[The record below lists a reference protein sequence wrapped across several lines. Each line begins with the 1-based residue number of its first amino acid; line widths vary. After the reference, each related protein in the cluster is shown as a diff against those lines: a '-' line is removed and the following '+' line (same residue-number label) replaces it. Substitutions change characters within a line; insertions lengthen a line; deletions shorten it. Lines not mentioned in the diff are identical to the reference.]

1 MRIAQTTDRP
11 SPAVAELI
19 RAATT
24 QLLLHPERLFEDVD
38 GAVLATQ
45 PDATTSDPQVIAAIR
60 AANRAN
66 LIHWG
71 TANIRDP
78 GAPVAP
84 NLSAETL
91 EVAREVVRRGLDD
104 RWLDAYRVGE
114 NVAWRHWMQTA
125 FDLDAPA
132 ELLREMLD
140 VTARSIFTFVD
151 ETLAGL
157 QQAMAQER
165 AQLVSRT
172 HAERLEIVNLIL
184 EHAPITSQ
192 RASIRLRYEL
202 SRRHTAVVLWTDGAG
217 RHPGELEAAAD
228 LLSQATGAG
237 GPLTVAPAPGAL
249 WAWFATAEP
258 PDFDV
263 IRRREEIPAGVR
275 VAIGTTEAGIDG
287 FRRSHQHA
295 LTTQRLMRRAPAE
308 LRLARYADVQLVALA
323 AADEERA
330 ADFVTETL
338 GALATAD
345 PVLRETVRVYA
356 QQQFSATRAARAL
369 FTHRNTVLNR
379 LGRAEEL
386 LAVPLSEHGLEVAL
400 ALEILHWLGPTAAI
414 ALSTRR
420 EV

>member
-1 MRIAQTTDRP
+1 MRIAQFDGRP
-11 SPAVAELI
+11 APAVAELI

-24 QLLLHPERLFEDVD
+24 RLLLHPEQLFEDVD
-38 GAVLATQ
+38 AAVLATQ
-45 PDATTSDPQVIAAIR
+45 PDAATADPQVISAIR

-78 GAPVAP
+78 GAPVSP
-84 NLSAETL
+84 NLGPETV
-91 EVAREVVRRGLDD
+91 EIAREVVRRGLDD

-114 NVAWRHWMQTA
+114 NIAWRHWMQTA
-125 FDLDAPA
+125 FDLDAPP

-184 EHAPITSQ
+184 EHAPITSG

-202 SRRHTAVVLWTDGAG
+202 SRRHTAAILWTEASS
-217 RHPGELEAAAD
+217 RHPGELETAAD
-228 LLSQATGAG
+228 ALTRATRAG
-237 GPLTVAPAPGAL
+237 GPLTVAPAPGTL
-249 WAWFATAEP
+249 WAWFATSDP
-258 PDFDV
+258 PDLEL
-263 IRRREEIPAGVR
+263 IQTRHEIPAGVR
-275 VAIGTTEAGIDG
+275 VALGTTDAGIDG

-295 LTTQRLMRRAPAE
+295 LTTQRLMRRANPD

-330 ADFVTETL
+330 TDFVAATL
-338 GALATAD
+338 GPLASAD
-345 PVLRETVRVYA
+345 PILRETVRVYA
-356 QQQFSATRAARAL
+356 QHQFSATRAARAL
-369 FTHRNTVLNR
+369 YTHRNTVLNR

-386 LAVPLSEHGLEVAL
+386 LPVSLSHHGLEVAL
-400 ALEILHWLGPTAAI
+400 ALEIQHWLSPAGSSP
-414 ALSTRR
+414 RQ
-420 EV
+420 